1 MLPRTT
7 RGVQIH
13 DTVEILDYQIRRGG
27 PEFLTTFR
35 EVSNTYRFGIGCH
48 PRSPRGSLE
57 TLSRCRLS
65 PLVPVS

>member
-1 MLPRTT
+1 MLPRIA

-13 DTVEILDYQIRRGG
+13 DTVEILDYQTGR

-35 EVSNTYRFGIGCH
+35 EVSNTYRFGIECH
-48 PRSPRGSLE
+48 PRSARGSLE
-57 TLSRCRLS
+57 TLSRCGLS